1 MLDYNYWLLFIS
13 AAVALNVA
21 PGPDVL
27 YIVTKTISGGK
38 RIGVASMLGICTG
51 ALFHVVVAAIGLSA
65 ILMTS
70 AVAFTVVKYTGACYL
85 LYLAYQSFRSSGASF
100 EIDNELEVTQ
110 SALKAFKEGILI
122 DVLNPKVAIFFLAF
136 LPQFVREGYG
146 STSIQLFY
154 LGIAVIFIALI
165 IETIYILLASSVSE
179 KIRNNTAISVWLDR
193 MVGTVFLLLGLKLA
207 SSANT

>member
-70 AVAFTVVKYTGACYL
+70 AVAFTVVKYTGASGL
-85 LYLAYQSFRSSGASF
+85 PKFSLFRS
-100 EIDNELEVTQ
+100 EL
-110 SALKAFKEGILI
+110 
-122 DVLNPKVAIFFLAF
+122 
-136 LPQFVREGYG
+136 
-146 STSIQLFY
+146 
-154 LGIAVIFIALI
+154 
-165 IETIYILLASSVSE
+165 
-179 KIRNNTAISVWLDR
+179 
-193 MVGTVFLLLGLKLA
+193 
-207 SSANT
+207 

>member
-38 RIGVASMLGICTG
+38 GIGVAAMLGICTG
-51 ALFHVVVAAIGLSA
+51 ALIHVVVAAIGLSA
-65 ILMTS
+65 VLMTS
-70 AVAFTVVKYTGACYL
+70 AVAFTVVKCTGACYL
-85 LYLAYQSFRSSGASF
+85 LYLAYQSFLSPGASS
-100 EIDNELEVTQ
+100 EIDNELKAPQ

-146 STSIQLFY
+146 STPFQLLY
-154 LGIAVIFIALI
+154 LGVAVILIALI
-165 IETIYILLASSVSE
+165 IETVYILFASKVSE
-179 KIRNNTAISVWLDR
+179 RIRNSRAISVYLDR
-193 MVGTVFLLLGLKLA
+193 IVGAVFLLLGLKLA
-207 SSANT
+207 SSVNT

>member
-85 LYLAYQSFRSSGASF
+85 LYLAYQNFRSSGASF